1 MAALRGHKREG
12 VERMA
17 YATLIID
24 YEELNDVKE
33 GLAFVHQELSNVK
46 HIVGQIQSMIGKPE
60 PDLDDA
66 ISRFESS
73 WDDNRKALV
82 ETTKSMGEAV
92 TGVLDDWNSWD
103 SGTAA
108 SIEGSAP
115 EQRSVNG
122 PV

>member
-1 MAALRGHKREG
+1 
-12 VERMA
+12 MA

-46 HIVGQIQSMIGKPE
+46 NIVGQIQSMIGKPE
-60 PDLDDA
+60 PDLGDA

-73 WDDNRKALV
+73 WDDNRGALV

-92 TGVLDDWNSWD
+92 TGVLDDWNNWD
-103 SGTAA
+103 NGTAA
-108 SIEGSAP
+108 SINGSAP
-115 EQRSVNG
+115 EQRNMNG